1 MIDLH
6 RSTRIALLTTLSL
19 ILFLLE
25 GMMPLPLPV
34 PGAKLG
40 LAAIATLIAL
50 EVLPHTRD
58 ALTVLLLRILLASFL
73 GGGPAPMLYSLAGGL
88 GSFSAM
94 VFLKK
99 HTSLSIISISAAGG
113 FMHNIAQLTVAAIVM
128 QTAALFFYAPV
139 LGLIGTAAGVG
150 IGLLSQSVCQKI
162 CR

>member
-1 MIDLH
+1 
-6 RSTRIALLTTLSL
+6 
-19 ILFLLE
+19 
-25 GMMPLPLPV
+25 
-34 PGAKLG
+34 
-40 LAAIATLIAL
+40 
-50 EVLPHTRD
+50 
-58 ALTVLLLRILLASFL
+58 
-73 GGGPAPMLYSLAGGL
+73 MLYSLAGGL
-88 GSFSAM
+88 GSFLAM